1 MMEKVLY
8 KLDSFEGPLDLLLT
22 LIKKNKVSIWDI
34 PIAEITD
41 QYLEAIDGI
50 EVSELENTSEFVVM
64 AAQLLYIKSKMLL
77 PKEEKEEEEE
87 DPREELARRLYEYK
101 KFKEASRE
109 MRKSEFA
116 SEHMVFRHEE
126 NIKFPIPEYSRHHD
140 LNELADAFNSIY
152 QRRVRRAKPEKRAF
166 YGIVGRE
173 KVSVDDMEE
182 KEEEEEDPR
191 EELAR
196 RLYEYKKF
204 KEASREMRKSEFAS
218 EHMVFRHEENIKF
231 PIPEYSRHHDLN
243 ELADAFNSIYQRRV
257 RRAKPEKRAFYG
269 IVGREKVSVDDMAE
283 KVRGVLKHRHRVGFA
298 ELFREED
305 SRPEM
310 IATFLAVLE
319 MIKLSRIRADYD
331 ENSHDFIISP
341 VRRVPEAG

>member
-1 MMEKVLY
+1 MDKVLY
-8 KLDSFEGPLDLLLT
+8 RLDSFEGPLDLLLT
-22 LIKKNKVSIWDI
+22 LIRKNKVSIWDI

-64 AAQLLYIKSKMLL
+64 AAQLLYIKSKLLL

-101 KFKEASRE
+101 QFKEASRE

-116 SEHMVFRHEE
+116 SAHMVFRHEE

-140 LNELADAFNSIY
+140 LSELADAFNSIY
-152 QRRVRRAKPEKRAF
+152 QRR
-166 YGIVGRE
+166 I
-173 KVSVDDMEE
+173 
-182 KEEEEEDPR
+182 
-191 EELAR
+191 
-196 RLYEYKKF
+196 
-204 KEASREMRKSEFAS
+204 
-218 EHMVFRHEENIKF
+218 
-231 PIPEYSRHHDLN
+231 
-243 ELADAFNSIYQRRV
+243 

-283 KVRGVLKHRHRVGFA
+283 KVRGVLRQKRRVEFT

-331 ENSHDFIISP
+331 ESSHDFIISA
-341 VRRVPEAG
+341 VRRVPEA